1 MLHKVYEATE
11 YNQHSDGVKHFP
23 IKSTWNKKALCWY
36 FDKLHLDNSAE
47 GELCSSVSLWRT
59 FFRNFSRLECTP
71 SLWYLLVG
79 IKQNFASFVNVHSQT
94 RVFEM
99 HKTVK
104 PDETFLRHE
113 MIKKWTSLTN
123 LFSHSM
129 LIQLCDHDRW
139 PLWCYSR
146 KSFMN
151 IAQCK
156 WHFKI
161 IKDYEIISFLRWI
174 SLARTSRPTR

>member
-1 MLHKVYEATE
+1 MLLDISFKIEDMEGRWWWGCPAKLKNLKKMCQRAKATGHIGHMKQR
-11 YNQHSDGVKHFP
+11 NTPNILMVLNISQK
-23 IKSTWNKKALCWY
+23 KNMKQKALCWY

-47 GELCSSVSLWRT
+47 GELCSAALSLWRT

-113 MIKKWTSLTN
+113 MIKKRSE
-123 LFSHSM
+123 HS
-129 LIQLCDHDRW
+129 
-139 PLWCYSR
+139 
-146 KSFMN
+146 
-151 IAQCK
+151 
-156 WHFKI
+156 
-161 IKDYEIISFLRWI
+161 
-174 SLARTSRPTR
+174 

>member
-1 MLHKVYEATE
+1 MK
-11 YNQHSDGVKHFP
+11 Q
-23 IKSTWNKKALCWY
+23 KALCWY

-99 HKTVK
+99 HKTLNT
-104 PDETFLRHE
+104 DETYITRWSRSKLHSQTCYFTQKPFAHST
-113 MIKKWTSLTN
+113 MWSWPVTTWM
-123 LFSHSM
+123 LF
-129 LIQLCDHDRW
+129 QKEFYEYRW
-139 PLWCYSR
+139 
-146 KSFMN
+146 
-151 IAQCK
+151 CK
-156 WHFKI
+156 WHLKV
-161 IKDYEIISFLRWI
+161 IKDYEIISFLRWMN
-174 SLARTSRPTR
+174 LARASRQTR